1 MVGKLTKAEGDNKNM
16 AKEINDMRLVINTTD
31 KEELMKIIEEQK
43 RKMCNMEEENINIFN
58 ENTYFKEESQKA
70 FQNRKDLEIV
80 FQITI
85 NDLNHIILKKDEE
98 IQNLLT
104 TIASETRTET
114 SPGTSLEA
122 PPGTS
127 PGTASGTTPETAPH
141 IAPPSENPLWRP
153 FEDRAVVSPPALDSP
168 PIQEVDEC
176 VQSVQCNGNCE
187 HVVCHKVTFN
197 DCKQKFSD
205 KVSMMD
211 HKQDSDHPSRKKCN
225 KPDCERGE
233 RCWYVHRNIVPLGNQ
248 QTAQENTSFTCNDCQ
263 QIFSE
268 RSALMFHKKRTH
280 PSNIICKNF
289 LNGHCRQG
297 NDGERCWY
305 RHEILPTLALNVA
318 RPQIILPPPGSPNWD
333 QDFPVIPTMG
343 RSSMVGLQQQMMVTL
358 QRQKQEQQLQQQQ
371 QHQQQMAI
379 IMGQL
384 VNLNM

>member
-1 MVGKLTKAEGDNKNM
+1 MDVNIVNIEFEEFANLQDLLTQTGHENEQLKSDIKLWIELKNNMVGKLTKAEGDNKNM

-70 FQNRKDLEIV
+70 FQNRKYLEIV

-85 NDLNHIILKKDEE
+85 NDLNQIILKKDEE

-104 TIASETRTET
+104 TIALETRTET

-187 HVVCHKVTFN
+187 HVVCHKVTCN
-197 DCKQKFSD
+197 DCKQNNQS
-205 KVSMMD
+205 
-211 HKQDSDHPSRKKCN
+211 
-225 KPDCERGE
+225 
-233 RCWYVHRNIVPLGNQ
+233 LGRA
-248 QTAQENTSFTCNDCQ
+248 TK
-263 QIFSE
+263 
-268 RSALMFHKKRTH
+268 L
-280 PSNIICKNF
+280 
-289 LNGHCRQG
+289 
-297 NDGERCWY
+297 
-305 RHEILPTLALNVA
+305 
-318 RPQIILPPPGSPNWD
+318 
-333 QDFPVIPTMG
+333 
-343 RSSMVGLQQQMMVTL
+343 
-358 QRQKQEQQLQQQQ
+358 
-371 QHQQQMAI
+371 
-379 IMGQL
+379 
-384 VNLNM
+384 